1 MSVIQ
6 RAFQN
11 DKLIAAAE
19 EEAAGAVGVRSE
31 RTDAQLVQ
39 CVLAG
44 DMNAF
49 EHLFDRH
56 KRLVAAISARYFRRP
71 DQIEEALQI
80 AFAKAY
86 GDLASFRGD
95 NERSFAS
102 WLGRI
107 TANSCLDIL
116 RRQRRRPEDLAD
128 DLGGFEALA
137 SAAAGEPDSEGAII
151 GRDLAEKLLV
161 HVNADDRALLYM
173 LYAEEMSIA
182 EIAAFFGWSNSKTK
196 IRAWRARRHLRAV
209 VKKLL

>member
-1 MSVIQ
+1 M
-6 RAFQN
+6 
-11 DKLIAAAE
+11 AAAE
-19 EEAAGAVGVRSE
+19 EELVGTASVRSE
-31 RTDAQLVQ
+31 RTDVQLVE

-56 KRLVAAISARYFRRP
+56 KRLVAKISARYFRRQ
-71 DQIEEALQI
+71 DEVEEALQI

-86 GDLASFRGD
+86 GELGSFRGD

-102 WLGRI
+102 WIGRI
-107 TANSCLDIL
+107 TANSCLDML

-128 DLGGFEALA
+128 DLGGFEELA
-137 SAAAGEPDSEGAII
+137 CINLDGSDAEDELV
-151 GRDLAEKLLV
+151 GRDLAEKLLTYV
-161 HVNADDRALLYM
+161 SEDDRALLYM

-196 IRAWRARRHLRAV
+196 IRAWRARRHLREV
-209 VKKLL
+209 VKRLL